1 MPEQSFTAFDLH
13 SLNKILASFELQREW
28 KELSRVNSL
37 KAIGYPFDQSLQQ
50 PIQQPTPVLK
60 KQPSRISTV
69 LSFFGSP
76 SAPPSARSVS
86 EAESQ
91 LGSNL
96 RERQAVRDRAKGDV
110 DQLPLFRLMIQR
122 VWGAFPGL
130 IDLPIETWLGIERFI
145 LDFNSR
151 NFSTSRERRQFTK
164 RAVISIGFTKLLSSY
179 ITSIISFQNQL
190 SLPTRPS
197 QEDLDLVSQLPQL
210 ISTFGSR
217 IKFVERKNDEFL
229 VLYRKKTGRPKLPI
243 DSSAGENLSLNVGI
257 SVIGWSALCD
267 LLKTIDPSTGHH
279 DRQTSISLLRRVFH
293 IQSSQAEKL
302 YQVLEAAHPNPSSP
316 DDEIKNELDKFLADE
331 RDFQT
336 EWINTGKRV
345 SEAKEG
351 YKNFLRKIVHHD
363 GEIDKMYKLI
373 TEHERLETVLA
384 LDPMYEQAQTWTI
397 MWIAY
402 MLHFV
407 FITGPDGDEVC
418 ELFIKIDKLV
428 PYELIKFVSAFPP
441 CIFRW
446 SFLHKKET
454 FVFKSLI
461 GNYMPQTG
469 PEDYKPYASNQDYGG
484 VDFGPAIYPPVTHP
498 SELSRMKSLA
508 AIKKFVYL
516 PEEEKRKTRAEFD
529 QSDEDMIILILRWS
543 KDFDEV
549 ELQSVQESEKIF
561 NNSSGSLAD
570 ANLFHDLIILLR
582 LVSLKRDREQIIE
595 MITEPNNPI
604 IRTIKQILEI
614 YYPTIYKV
622 ALASDLSKK
631 FGQTEAFLKDLVQL
645 LVRRKEEEVSVDKL
659 VKLLDQHKQSYWSFL
674 NDLVRCEN
682 LCDPM
687 KEWIQSCFDLVKSGL
702 NESEAASGS
711 GRFGI
716 ELEELRSA
724 APIEALIAES
734 RSLSTYNRLIKM
746 IDNIQYRLVLCSSP
760 FTLETH
766 FSSQAFHILTELDQ
780 LPFARHLDQSAR
792 DARPP
797 LPFGWA
803 WWIDEQKVCGKGGDR
818 VNDDGAEVQGSPI
831 KDDQPL
837 GPSRLVVNSDLHEL
851 KKRASVY
858 LELLMKSV
866 HLFDRP
872 TP

>member
-279 DRQTSISLLRRVFH
+279 DRQTSISLLRRLFH
-293 IQSSQAEKL
+293 SQSSQAEKL

-331 RDFQT
+331 RGFQT
-336 EWINTGKRV
+336 DWISTGKRV

-351 YKNFLRKIVHHD
+351 YKNFLTKIVHHD

-428 PYELIKFVSAFPP
+428 PYELIKQGLKIINPTLAIRTTVALILGQPFGSLSLFQRILDSIVRHEIR
-441 CIFRW
+441 CYD
-446 SFLHKKET
+446 KKIET
-454 FVFKSLI
+454 VVQS
-461 GNYMPQTG
+461 
-469 PEDYKPYASNQDYGG
+469 S
-484 VDFGPAIYPPVTHP
+484 HP

-516 PEEEKRKTRAEFD
+516 PEEAKRETRAEFD
-529 QSDEDMIILILRWS
+529 KSEEDIIILILRWS

>member
-331 RDFQT
+331 RGFQT
-336 EWINTGKRV
+336 DWISTGKRV

-351 YKNFLRKIVHHD
+351 YKNFLTKIVHHD

-428 PYELIKFVSAFPP
+428 PYELIKQGLKIINPTLAIRTTVALILGQPFGSLSLFQRILDSIVRHEIR
-441 CIFRW
+441 CYD
-446 SFLHKKET
+446 KKIET
-454 FVFKSLI
+454 VVQS
-461 GNYMPQTG
+461 
-469 PEDYKPYASNQDYGG
+469 S
-484 VDFGPAIYPPVTHP
+484 YPPVTHP